1 MDRLPRRLLHLEGL
15 AVLAVAVALYA
26 DAGFGWLLLLVL
38 FLAPDLSMLGYL
50 GGPRL
55 GSLTYD
61 VVHTYVGP
69 VALGAIGVVGG
80 YETAVQ
86 VALIW
91 LAHIGLDRALGYGLK
106 YPTAS
111 RTRTSSGSD
120 PTGDDASYG
129 KRRRSPNAEPGSMSS
144 FRRARARPTRPA
156 EAGRTA

>member
-15 AVLAVAVALYA
+15 AVAVGSLVLYF
-26 DAGFGWLLLLVL
+26 DAGYGWLLLVVL
-38 FLAPDLSMLGYL
+38 LLAPDLSMLGYL

-69 VALGAIGVVGG
+69 VALGVIGVVGG

-91 LAHIGLDRALGYGLK
+91 SAHIGVDRLLGYGLK
-106 YPTAS
+106 YPT
-111 RTRTSSGSD
+111 
-120 PTGDDASYG
+120 
-129 KRRRSPNAEPGSMSS
+129 S
-144 FRRARARPTRPA
+144 FKDTHLQRV
-156 EAGRTA
+156 